1 MDYNIDPIREF
12 DNDDFMQ
19 MVEEW
24 EQEGVVENLDMET
37 KKLLKEF

>member
-24 EQEGVVENLDMET
+24 EHEGVVENLDMET

>member
-1 MDYNIDPIREF
+1 MNYNIDPIREF
-12 DNDDFMQ
+12 DNNDFMQ
-19 MVEEW
+19 MVDEW